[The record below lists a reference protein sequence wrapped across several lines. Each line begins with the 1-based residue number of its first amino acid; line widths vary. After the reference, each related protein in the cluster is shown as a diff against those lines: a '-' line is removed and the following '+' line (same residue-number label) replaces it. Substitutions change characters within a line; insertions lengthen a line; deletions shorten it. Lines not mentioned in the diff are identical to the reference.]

1 MHQQLS
7 STEKHTGGMILTP
20 SFCSTSSWPPVKG
33 LSHMNVFI
41 AGATNSG
48 REKSQALNCN
58 MRLNIMSRC
67 DGRQAPIFGT
77 LGGLI

>member
-1 MHQQLS
+1 
-7 STEKHTGGMILTP
+7 MILTP
-20 SFCSTSSWPPVKG
+20 SFCSTSNWPPVKG

-58 MRLNIMSRC
+58 MPLNIVSHC
-67 DGRQAPIFGT
+67 DVLQAPIFGM
-77 LGGLI
+77 LKGLI